1 MTPDISERKFEDD
14 ICSVLTAAPGGGG
27 FAADGSSVTRET
39 RPAGGLSGFPGVPG
53 GYQLRDT
60 KADYD
65 RTRGLLSGDV
75 YDFILATQP
84 KEWEKYKSQHGA
96 DAKQRLLDRLRR
108 ELERRGALDVL
119 RGEVKDNGCKFRLAF
134 FRPVSGLN
142 EELRQLYQANVFSVV
157 RQLRYSGQNE
167 NSIDLVLF
175 LNGIPIF
182 TAELK
187 NPLNG
192 QDVRDAVKQYR
203 VDRDPKESLL
213 ALGRCL
219 AHFAVD
225 ADLVMVTTELR
236 GAKTRFLPFN
246 RGRSGGA
253 GNEPVLPSE
262 LAVTSGYATHYL
274 WREVWARDSV
284 LNLVQHFI
292 HDYEEE
298 DDKGRPTGGR
308 RLIFPRY
315 HQLDCVRRLVRD
327 ARERG
332 AGQRYLVQHSAGSG
346 KSNSIAWLAHQ
357 LSVLHDAEDATVFD
371 SVIVITD
378 RTVLD
383 RQLQRNIRQFEQV
396 TGTVENID
404 KTSKQLKEALE
415 SGKKIVVT
423 TLQKFPVISQQ
434 ISELPGKRFAVIV
447 DEAHSS
453 QAGESTKHVKAVLSA
468 KSLDEAAEQEAD
480 DEIDDLEK
488 IVAEEVRKRGRQ
500 ANVSHFAFTATP
512 KPKTLELFGRRRADG
527 KYEPFSL
534 YSMRQAIE
542 EGFIL
547 DVLEN
552 YTTYKTYWRLL
563 KTIDEDPRFQ
573 KGKASYLLRS
583 FVELHD
589 NAIQAKVR
597 IMVAHFRE
605 QVADRIQG
613 KAKAMIVTRSRLHAV
628 RYCRELQKQLREADL
643 PHRALVAFSGT
654 VKDGGVDYT
663 EPGMNGVGEAQ
674 TAATFAGDDY
684 RFLVVANKFQTGF
697 DQPLLH
703 TMYVDKPLGGVGA
716 VQTLSR
722 LNRVH
727 PGKEETMVLDFAN
740 DPDAIQKSF
749 QDYYE
754 TTLLS
759 EGTDPNQLYDRE
771 RDLLAFDVYDDAD
784 VGRFAQ
790 KFFAN
795 APQDQLHALLE
806 PNLERF
812 GAIGDE
818 EQVDFRKQVEQ
829 FLRLYTF
836 LSQVMPFGDT
846 GLEKLFVF
854 LRLLR
859 RRLPVERAQLPKEVT
874 EAIDLESL
882 RVQRTGSGP
891 VPLERGTRT
900 LDPQVERAGGPGRE
914 DPDEA
919 LSRIIAELNDRF
931 GADLTEEDRIT
942 IRSVMERLE
951 GDAALDAAV
960 RVNTRENAALT
971 FKQKLEDA
979 LQDIL
984 DSNFKLYKRVTED
997 GGFAD
1002 RLLAH
1007 LFDRFRSRRRG
1018 VAELVQEGES
1028 KTVEFKASLRWNKD
1042 TKQNDPAVSLA
1053 CLKAIAAFLNS
1064 DGGDLLI
1071 GVDDAKAVVGV
1082 AHDQF
1087 ESADKFALHL
1097 VQLVSNALGDPAATC
1112 VDPKMQEVDDRSVCV
1127 VSCQPSPEPV
1137 YLKWKGLEKDSA
1149 GDFFVRRGPS
1159 SIRLQGDRLQKF
1171 IATRWKQV
1179 RE

>member
-1 MTPDISERKFEDD
+1 MSPDISERKLESD
-14 ICSVLTAAPGGGG
+14 ICAVLTGLPAGGGI
-27 FAADGSSVTRET
+27 AADGASFTGEARRV
-39 RPAGGLSGFPGVPG
+39 GGIATFVGAPG
-53 GYQLRDT
+53 GYQLRDA

-65 RTRGLLSGDV
+65 RARCLLPGDV

-84 KEWEKYKSQHGA
+84 KEWEKYKGQHGA
-96 DAKQRLLDRLRR
+96 DARQRLIDRLKR

-157 RQLRYSGQNE
+157 RQLRYSEQNE

-203 VDRDPKESLL
+203 VDRDSKEPLL

-246 RGRSGGA
+246 RGRGGGA

-262 LAVTSGYATHYL
+262 LRVTGGYATHYL

-298 DDKGRPTGGR
+298 DDKGRPTGRR

-327 ARERG
+327 ARESG

-357 LSVLHDAEDATVFD
+357 LSVLHDAKDATVFD

-378 RTVLD
+378 RTLLD

-434 ISELPGKRFAVIV
+434 ISDLPGKRFAVIV

-468 KSLDEAAEQEAD
+468 NSLDEAAEQEAG

-573 KGKASYLLRS
+573 KGKASYLLRA

-589 NAIQAKVR
+589 NAIAEKVR
-597 IMVAHFRE
+597 IMVAHFHE
-605 QVADRIQG
+605 QVAGRIG
-613 KAKAMIVTRSRLHAV
+613 RKAKAMIVTRSRLHAV
-628 RYCRELQKQLREADL
+628 RYFRELQRQLAEAKL
-643 PHRALVAFSGT
+643 PYRTLVAFSGT
-654 VKDGGVDYT
+654 VMDGGVDYT
-663 EPGMNGVGEAQ
+663 ESGMNGVGEAQ
-674 TAATFAGDDY
+674 TAATFAGDEF

-722 LNRVH
+722 LNRVY
-727 PGKEETMVLDFAN
+727 PGKDETMVLDFAN

-754 TTLLS
+754 ATLLS

-771 RDLLAFDVYDDAD
+771 RDLIAFNVYDAVD
-784 VGRFAQ
+784 VERFAQ
-790 KFFAN
+790 RFFAD
-795 APQDQLHALLE
+795 APQGELHSMLA

-812 GAIGDE
+812 GALGDE
-818 EQVDFRKQVEQ
+818 ERGDFRKQVEQ
-829 FLRLYTF
+829 FLRLYSF
-836 LSQVMPFGDT
+836 LSQVMPFGDND
-846 GLEKLFVF
+846 LEKLFVF

-859 RRLPVERAQLPKEVT
+859 RRLPVERAELPREVT

-891 VPLERGTRT
+891 VRLERGTRT
-900 LDPQVERAGGPGRE
+900 LDPQVERSGGPGRE
-914 DPDEA
+914 DPEEA
-919 LSRIIAELNDRF
+919 LSRIIAELNDKF
-931 GADLTEEDRIT
+931 GADLTEEDRVT
-942 IRSVMERLE
+942 LRSVMERLE
-951 GDAALDAAV
+951 GDSSLDAAV
-960 RVNTRENAALT
+960 RANTRENAELT

-984 DSNFKLYKRVTED
+984 DKNFKLYKRVTED
-997 GGFAD
+997 ASFAE

-1018 VAELVQEGES
+1018 VAEIIQEGES
-1028 KTVEFKASLRWNKD
+1028 KTVEFKASLRWNKE
-1042 TKQNDPAVSLA
+1042 KQEHDPAVSFG

-1071 GVDDAKAVVGV
+1071 GVADGGAPVGI
-1082 AHDQF
+1082 AHDQL
-1087 ESADKFALHL
+1087 ESADKFMLHL
-1097 VQLVSNALGDPAATC
+1097 VQLVSNALGDRSATC
-1112 VDPKMQEVDDRSVCV
+1112 IDPRMQEVDGVEVCV

-1137 YLKWKGLEKDSA
+1137 FLKWKGREKDA
-1149 GDFFVRRGPS
+1149 DGDFFVRRGPS
-1159 SIRLQGDRLQKF
+1159 SIRLQGDSMQKF
-1171 IATRWKQV
+1171 IISRWSPADA
-1179 RE
+1179 